1 MKRIGQLIIIGIV
14 TAVVFL
20 STSGIVSAETKGGGE
35 VVAISV
41 QAPRHF
47 NGAVQSGSATMI
59 PSAQIFASPLLF
71 DDKWNPQP
79 YLAESWKVSDD
90 GLSVTLKLVEG
101 ATFHDGKPITSE
113 DVAFSIMT
121 IKKNHPFK
129 SMFAPVEKV
138 ETPDPL
144 TAIIRL
150 SKPHPA
156 ILLALSPPLCPII
169 PKHIFGDGQDIKTHP
184 MNLKPIGS
192 GPFKFIEYKPGEH
205 LILEGY
211 DKFFLGPPKLDR
223 IIIKIIRDPVNRA
236 VSLERKECDMNLQ
249 ANITLDIKRAQKLDH
264 LKVEETAEAV
274 SPLFWLAF
282 NTQRGPFKDKRVR
295 QAISYAIDR
304 DFITKRL
311 LSGFAKRST
320 GPIFPDTPFYS
331 SDVEP
336 YNVDLNKAR
345 KLLDEAGYKKGADGK
360 RFPLTIDYIPAGT
373 DFKTTSEYL
382 KAQLKKVGIDAKI
395 RTSADF
401 PTWIKQ
407 ISSWDFDMTIDSV
420 WGWGDPVIGVH
431 RTYLT
436 SNIRKGV
443 IWSNTQGYSNPK
455 VDDLLAQAA
464 VEIDTGKRKALYAE
478 FQKIVVDE
486 VPIAYLNTFPFYTI
500 YDKGLKNVNTTIWGP
515 LSPMHEVYW
524 EK

>member
-1 MKRIGQLIIIGIV
+1 MKRIVQLIIIGIIGTIV
-14 TAVVFL
+14 CL
-20 STSGIVSAETKGGGE
+20 STSGVVSAEAKRGGDL
-35 VVAISV
+35 VALINH
-41 QAPRHF
+41 APRHF

-59 PSAQIFASPLLF
+59 PSSQLFASPLLY

-79 YLAESWKVSDD
+79 YLAESWEVSED

-121 IKKNHPFK
+121 IKENHPFK

-138 ETPDPL
+138 ETPDPH

-156 ILLALSPPLCPII
+156 ILLALSPCLCPII
-169 PKHIFGDGQDIKTHP
+169 PKHVFGDGQDIKTHP

-192 GPFKFIEYKPGEH
+192 GPFKFVEYKPGEH
-205 LILEGY
+205 LILERY
-211 DKFFLGPPKLDR
+211 DKFFLGTPYLDR
-223 IIIKIIRDPVNRA
+223 IILKIIKDPINRTVA
-236 VSLERKECDMNLQ
+236 LERKECNMSVQVNN
-249 ANITLDIKRAQKLDH
+249 AYDIKRAQKLAH
-264 LKVEETAEAV
+264 LKVEPIGDAI

-282 NTQRGPFKDKRVR
+282 NTQRGPLKDKRVR
-295 QAISYAIDR
+295 QAISFAIDR

-311 LSGFAKRST
+311 MLGYAKRAT
-320 GPIFPDTPFYS
+320 GPIFPGTPFYT
-331 SDVEP
+331 SDVEH

-345 KLLDEAGYKKGADGK
+345 ALLDEAGYKTGADGK
-360 RFPLTIDYIPAGT
+360 RFSLTIDYIPGSPDMKAC
-373 DFKTTSEYL
+373 SEYL
-382 KAQLKKVGIDAKI
+382 NAQLKKVGINAKV
-395 RTSADF
+395 RASPDF
-401 PTWIKQ
+401 PTWAKHV
-407 ISSWDFDMTIDSV
+407 SNGDFDMTFDTV

-436 SNIRKGV
+436 SNIHKGV
-443 IWSNTQGYSNPK
+443 IWSNTQGHSNPK
-455 VDDLLAQAA
+455 VDDLLAKAA
-464 VEIDTGKRKALYAE
+464 VEKDPAKRKALYAE

-486 VPIAYLNTFPFYTI
+486 VPIAYVSTLPFYVA
-500 YDKGLKNVNTTIWGP
+500 YDKRLQNVNKTIWSP
-515 LSPMHEVYW
+515 MSPMHEVYW